1 MPKNN
6 DRAMQDF
13 SKYDAM
19 TSEELTKFLRLDS
32 EAPEGNELDID
43 TWFYVTGVLAE
54 RKKISNNTGKTAQEA
69 WDSFQQDYLP
79 VEEDLAV
86 STNTTKS
93 VKSHPWV
100 RRAVAAAA
108 AVALIVSV
116 PLTAKALN
124 WEKIWNAV
132 AMWAKETF
140 SFVWEDQPEAD
151 SPDTKEIRPFRSL
164 QQTLEESGKN
174 PDIVPTWIPDGFVL
188 ENVDTDETPMQQN
201 YVALYK
207 NGERSLNIC
216 VHSYADTDPERIE
229 VNDNLIEIYNWENTG
244 YYIFS
249 NNKRFRAV
257 WTKDSYECY
266 ISGEITIEEIKKMI
280 DSIPKG

>member
-19 TSEELTKFLRLDS
+19 TSEELAKLLRLDS

-69 WDSFQQDYLP
+69 WNSFQQDYLP

-86 STNTTKS
+86 SANTTKS
-93 VKSHPWV
+93 VKGHPWV

-108 AVALIVSV
+108 AVALIVCV

-140 SFVWEDQPEAD
+140 SFVSDNQEEHIDPA
-151 SPDTKEIRPFRSL
+151 PKDTNQYQSL
-164 QQTLEESGKN
+164 QEAVNSNFTN
-174 PDIVPTWIPDGFVL
+174 PVHVPSWVPNGYEFDEVRTH
-188 ENVDTDETPMQQN
+188 ETPNSRQLIAC
-201 YVALYK
+201 Y
-207 NGERSLNIC
+207 LNKGSELIIQ
-216 VHSYADTDPERIE
+216 VKTYLITDPQRTEIKE
-229 VNDNLIEIYNWENTG
+229 NLIEIYEVSGTK
-244 YYIFS
+244 YYIFA
-249 NNKRFRAV
+249 NNDQLRGV
-257 WTKDSYECY
+257 WLQDSYECY
-266 ISGEITIEEIKKMI
+266 ISGEITIEEMKQMI